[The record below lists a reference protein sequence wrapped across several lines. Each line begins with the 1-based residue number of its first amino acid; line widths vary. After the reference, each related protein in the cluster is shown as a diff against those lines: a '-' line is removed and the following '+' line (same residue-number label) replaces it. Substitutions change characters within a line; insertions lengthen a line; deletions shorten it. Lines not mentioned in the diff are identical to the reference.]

1 MADET
6 LAEQVLRAVEL
17 VPRGTVVSYGDIA
30 TIVGIGPRHVGN
42 VLANHASGL
51 PWWRVTNSRGELPA
65 PLLARALHHWEDEGI
80 QLKPDGLGCR
90 IHSHRPDLHELAER
104 WALSVADILEDPTI
118 HA

>member
-1 MADET
+1 MADEV

-42 VLANHASGL
+42 VLAHYASDL

-65 PLLARALHHWEDEGI
+65 PLLARALPQWEAEGI

-90 IHSHRPDLHELAER
+90 IQSHRPDLHELAEC
-104 WALSVADILEDPTI
+104 WARSAADILDDPTLP
-118 HA
+118 A